1 MQLNMAIPTKLLI
14 STKQKGLLLLKF
26 NNLILVFFSNLFDI
40 QDEIQYTVD
49 IIVGG
54 YYATVVGLRF
64 ARECLFKNFFIQ
76 P

>member
-1 MQLNMAIPTKLLI
+1 MAIPTKLLI

-40 QDEIQYTVD
+40 QDENNIPTVD

-64 ARECLFKNFFIQ
+64 VRECLFKNFFIQ